1 MKNSHINDWAGF
13 IRTLQRNGT
22 VHLDLRKMLIS
33 QNQEEAWREFSEKI
47 RFVEE
52 LQGIDLCR
60 CNSNVVEGLFESNR
74 LKTLNAVSIKDEAI
88 SFEALKSKPVLEEL
102 RLRSVHSNGFQVQ
115 GFEVAPL
122 INLRHLSLT
131 TVKNLQLIF
140 NDNTVLGELTAL
152 ESLELGY
159 CDQLNDD
166 QFAGNL
172 AKLQKLQRLR
182 IEKGSDNFNIN
193 KVLDVVA
200 HSLKDLGQLELINCD
215 VKSNFVETIKQCR
228 NIKKLLLIPTYVSQS
243 AATNY
248 VSSMRVPFKTVLNN
262 FTSFLR

>member
-1 MKNSHINDWAGF
+1 MKNSHINDWVGF

-47 RFVEE
+47 RFVDE

-74 LKTLNAVSIKDEAI
+74 LKTLNAVSIKDETI
-88 SFEALKSKPVLEEL
+88 NFEALKNKQPVLEEL
-102 RLRSVHSNGFQVQ
+102 RLRSVHSNGFKIES
-115 GFEVAPL
+115 FDVAPL
-122 INLRHLSLT
+122 LNLRHLSLT
-131 TVKNLQLIF
+131 TVKHLELIF
-140 NDNTVLGELTAL
+140 NDKFILGELTAL

-159 CDQLNDD
+159 CDQLADD
-166 QFAGNL
+166 QFATEL

-193 KVLDVVA
+193 KVLEVVA
-200 HSLKDLGQLELINCD
+200 HSLKDLVQLELINCD

-248 VSSMRVPFKTVLNN
+248 VSFICVL
-262 FTSFLR
+262 FVKSCE

>member
-13 IRTLQRNGT
+13 IRTLQKNGT

-88 SFEALKSKPVLEEL
+88 SFDALKGKQPVLEEL
-102 RLRSVHSNGFQVQ
+102 RIRSVHSNGFQVQ

-140 NDNTVLGELTAL
+140 NDNSILGELTAL

-159 CDQLNDD
+159 CDQLTDD

-200 HSLKDLGQLELINCD
+200 HSLKDLVQLELINCD

-262 FTSFLR
+262 FTSFP